1 MKAPDLPVVRVNDM
15 SVADEAQR
23 PRRPFHSVVSR
34 RLREPL
40 LHFLLLGAVLF
51 GAYNYFE
58 PQLAGPE
65 ASKQINLTPDDLL
78 ELVLV
83 FQSQWQRPPTQ
94 EEFGRLVES
103 KVKEEVLFREAVA
116 MGLDKDDTIVKRRM
130 AQKMQF
136 LAEDVAAA
144 HEPTTAELEAW
155 YANNAA
161 KFALPGR
168 LNFRHLYFSPDRR
181 GARARDDAVNALTKL
196 AGQPVDSKLAASLGD
211 PFMLQDYYADRSPD
225 QLARELGPH
234 FAQEVFRARPGTWQ
248 GPIES
253 GFGWHLVF
261 VDSFVPGRAPAFAEV
276 ESDVKTA
283 WLGEMKAEGW
293 RKAYDAMRA
302 KYTVSLP
309 AMPEAVEAARPS
321 GPPVKAAP

>member
-1 MKAPDLPVVRVNDM
+1 M
-15 SVADEAQR
+15 SIAREADGPR
-23 PRRPFHSVVSR
+23 PRRRFAASR
-34 RLREPL
+34 LLSEPL
-40 LHFLLLGAVLF
+40 LHFLLLGAMLF
-51 GAYNYFE
+51 GAFSYFE
-58 PQLAGPE
+58 PRLSGPE
-65 ASKQINLTPDDLL
+65 ASKQITLTPDELL
-78 ELVLV
+78 QLALV
-83 FQSQWQRPPTQ
+83 FQSQWHRPPTQ
-94 EEFGRLVES
+94 AEFGRLVES
-103 KVKEEVLFREAVA
+103 KIKEEVLFREAVA

-144 HEPTTAELEAW
+144 HEPSTAELEEW
-155 YANNAA
+155 YATNAA

-181 GARARDDAVNALTKL
+181 GALARDAAADALTKL
-196 AGQPVDSKLAASLGD
+196 AGQPVDSKLAASLAD

-225 QLARELGPH
+225 QLARELGPA
-234 FAQEVFRARPGTWQ
+234 FAQAVFRAKPGAWQ

-261 VDSFVPGRAPAFAEV
+261 VDSFVAGRAPAFAEV

-283 WLGEMKAEGW
+283 WLGAMKAEAW

-302 KYTVSLP
+302 KYTVLLP
-309 AMPEAVEAARPS
+309 AIPEAAEAARPTV
-321 GPPVKAAP
+321 PPPAKPTP

>member
-1 MKAPDLPVVRVNDM
+1 M
-15 SVADEAQR
+15 SVAGEAQR
-23 PRRPFHSVVSR
+23 PRRPFHSVASR
-34 RLREPL
+34 WLREPL

-51 GAYNYFE
+51 GAYSYFE
-58 PQLAGPE
+58 PRLTGPE
-65 ASKQINLTPDDLL
+65 TSKQISLTPDDLL
-78 ELVLV
+78 QLVLV

-155 YANNAA
+155 YAKNAD

-181 GARARDDAVNALTKL
+181 GARARDDAADALAKL
-196 AGQPVDSKLAASLGD
+196 AGQPIDSKLAASLGD
-211 PFMLQDYYADRSPD
+211 PFMLQDYYADRPPE
-225 QLARELGPH
+225 QLAREFGPP
-234 FAQEVFRARPGTWQ
+234 FAQAIFRARPGAWQ

-261 VDSFVPGRAPAFAEV
+261 IDSFVPGRAPAFSEV

-283 WLGEMKAEGW
+283 WLGERKAEAW
-293 RKAYDAMRA
+293 RKAYEAMRA

-309 AMPEAVEAARPS
+309 AIPESAGAAQPS
-321 GPPVKAAP
+321 LPPDGKSLQPQAKPAP